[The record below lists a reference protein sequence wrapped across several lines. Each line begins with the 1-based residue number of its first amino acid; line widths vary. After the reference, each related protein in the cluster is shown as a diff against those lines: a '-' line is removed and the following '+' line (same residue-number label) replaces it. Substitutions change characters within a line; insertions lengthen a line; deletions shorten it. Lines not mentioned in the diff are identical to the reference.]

1 MVRWSD
7 AGGRHRPVLL
17 PCVRP
22 LGKCMTR
29 AADHMRIQ
37 HAAQSRRRAEI
48 ARRLERMD
56 QLRSVTPRSAAEA
69 EAQRLAIARHIAS
82 VPA

>member
-17 PCVRP
+17 QGLRP

-29 AADHMRIQ
+29 AADHMRIH

-48 ARRLERMD
+48 ARWVEKMD
-56 QLRSVTPRSAAEA
+56 ALRAVTPRTADEAAE
-69 EAQRLAIARHIAS
+69 QRLAIARHIAQA
-82 VPA
+82 PA